1 MNILLGVTIAGIVSI
16 LLCFVDCSEPMMGVV
31 LLTAGFGVI
40 GFVVG
45 SGFIVNINDIGGK
58 HYSGLLFG
66 ISNTFGTIPGII
78 APYFVGLMTPHV
90 NSNISIL
97 FFNFYLRG

>member
-1 MNILLGVTIAGIVSI
+1 MLGV
-16 LLCFVDCSEPMMGVV
+16 L
-31 LLTAGFGVI
+31 LLTIGFGVI

-45 SGFIVNINDIGGK
+45 SGFIVNVNDIGGK

-90 NSNISIL
+90 NDLIYVFGL
-97 FFNFYLRG
+97 FYYIVVII